1 MNECQCRSRKNIA
14 AECSFLEGRG
24 GRKQSKPHCRHHNSN
39 RMREEKKTGKNTVP
53 QTTLAAAAKKNNNNN
68 NEEKQSCVVITLLRM
83 GARTALLYT
92 YVQKKNM
99 MRSGGLR
106 ESLPCYG
113 SSLLARREAQV
124 RITRSVLFNLLRHAQ
139 AHNGG
144 RNR

>member
-1 MNECQCRSRKNIA
+1 
-14 AECSFLEGRG
+14 
-24 GRKQSKPHCRHHNSN
+24 
-39 RMREEKKTGKNTVP
+39 MREEKKTGKNTVP
-53 QTTLAAAAKKNNNNN
+53 QTTLAAAAKKKNNN
-68 NEEKQSCVVITLLRM
+68 NEENQSCVVITLLRM

-92 YVQKKNM
+92 YVQKKKNM

>member
-1 MNECQCRSRKNIA
+1 
-14 AECSFLEGRG
+14 
-24 GRKQSKPHCRHHNSN
+24 
-39 RMREEKKTGKNTVP
+39 MREEKKTGKNTVP
-53 QTTLAAAAKKNNNNN
+53 QTTLAAAAKKNNNNNNN

-92 YVQKKNM
+92 YVQKKKYM